1 MVLSRKT
8 CEQEKSIIMGK
19 KKKIHNLHRTAE
31 NDIRYRGPLS
41 YRHLLIMGWLGIV
54 FMVIGIWTNLGIT
67 MDPHSPGWMF
77 TLNHVCNFVGGMALP
92 MLLLANFCIILD
104 EKKTYPQ
111 LLKRYAMLTLV
122 IVLLYLL
129 LFGRYLT
136 GIVNLFAQDSQTT
149 NEIVTAIIREGTR
162 TGQLAFN
169 IFIDM
174 FLCTLFMFFLN
185 YVPRKGFFSKH
196 MLAFRYMAVIPV
208 LYEVASLAIRMLSAA
223 EKITPSFYIYPLLTT
238 KAPMS
243 FVMFVA
249 LALYIKF
256 RERIFVINGKT
267 RSDYKAFL
275 KTNAN
280 SWQFSVYASFI
291 LVITCLIDLALCIIL
306 ITGVS
311 NETVNYL
318 STGSAEEMGIES
330 ESLDDLGLSPIYEG
344 DTYDTSI
351 LYGIFA
357 SGYDTSEMNLSESEL
372 SITSNDVEKSIIDGN
387 KAQGTSLFEK
397 LKAAII
403 LDAAYVAYAWG
414 FGKHVPLIVL
424 LPFLLLLSYT
434 RVYPSMK
441 FDSMIPIG
449 GVILSILVSLEC
461 LYQGIMMFAPTL
473 IHSLV
478 G

>member
-1 MVLSRKT
+1 
-8 CEQEKSIIMGK
+8 MGK
-19 KKKIHNLHRTAE
+19 RKKIHNLHRTAE

-67 MDPHSPGWMF
+67 MDPNSPTWII
-77 TLNHVCNFVGGMALP
+77 TLNRVCNFVGSIALP

-104 EKKTYPQ
+104 EKKTYSQ
-111 LLKRYAMLTLV
+111 LLKQYAVLTLV
-122 IVLLYLL
+122 IVALYMLLY
-129 LFGRYLT
+129 GRYLT
-136 GIVNLFAQDSQTT
+136 GIVHLFTQDAKKT
-149 NEIVTAIIREGTR
+149 NVIVTAIIQEGTR
-162 TGQLAFN
+162 TGELAFN

-185 YVPRKGFFSKH
+185 YVPGKGYFSKH
-196 MLAFRYMAVIPV
+196 MLVFRYMAVIPV
-208 LYEVASLAIRMLSAA
+208 LYEVGSLAIRMLSAA
-223 EKITPSFYIYPLLTT
+223 EKIRPSFYIYPFLTT

-256 RERIFVINGKT
+256 RERIFVKNGKT

-291 LVITCLIDLALCIIL
+291 LVITCVIDLALCIVF

-318 STGSAEEMGIES
+318 STESSKGKAVES
-330 ESLDDLGLSPIYEG
+330 EISKDWGQSFMYGEG
-344 DTYDTSI
+344 TYDTSI

-357 SGYDTSEMNLSESEL
+357 SGYDTSESNLNESEL
-372 SITSNDVEKSIIDGN
+372 IITSDDVETSIIKGK
-387 KAQGTSLFEK
+387 KASDDSLYEQ

-403 LDAAYVAYAWG
+403 LDAGYVTYAWG
-414 FGKHVPLIVL
+414 FGKHISLIVL

-434 RVYPSMK
+434 RVYDSMK
-441 FDSMIPIG
+441 MDSMIPIG

-473 IHSLV
+473 INILTK
-478 G
+478 